1 MKNNLFISTVNHF
14 LKRIIPGKKF
24 NWGVNTYYRHWYKK
38 IKKCSAGKNIHILST
53 EHQISHPVYLE
64 NICLTQS
71 LTTTH
76 IYTVNP

>member
-38 IKKCSAGKNIHILST
+38 SKSVVQEKIF
-53 EHQISHPVYLE
+53 
-64 NICLTQS
+64 
-71 LTTTH
+71 
-76 IYTVNP
+76 IY